1 MAASEE
7 KTNTMFEEI
16 RGTLDEI
23 IAQVKKLIR
32 EGNARRI
39 IIKSRKGRILFQ
51 SQLTLGL
58 AGTALFAMM
67 APILSAIT
75 LFVMVARDV
84 KVIVERDVTDEDD
97 EYEVEAEVIDIDDE
111 EEKKDDGKSDKTVGK
126 K

>member
-1 MAASEE
+1 MAAAEE

-32 EGNARRI
+32 EGNARQI
-39 IIKSRKGRILFQ
+39 IIKNRKGRILFQ

-58 AGTALFAMM
+58 AGTALFAML
-67 APILSAIT
+67 APIISAIT
-75 LFVMVARDV
+75 LFVMVVRDV
-84 KVIVERDVTDEDD
+84 KVIVERDVTGEDD

>member
-1 MAASEE
+1 MAATEK

-67 APILSAIT
+67 APIISAIT

-84 KVIVERDVTDEDD
+84 KVIVERDVTDEED

-111 EEKKDDGKSDKTVGK
+111 EDKKDNGKSDKTVGK